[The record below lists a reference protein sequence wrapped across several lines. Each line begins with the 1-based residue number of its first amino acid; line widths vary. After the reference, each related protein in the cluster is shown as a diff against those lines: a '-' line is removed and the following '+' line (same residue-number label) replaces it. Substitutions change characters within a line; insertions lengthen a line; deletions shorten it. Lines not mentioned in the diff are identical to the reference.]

1 MSELK
6 KDDVMQAFF
15 AAGLEE
21 DYNFLEEDLMKLAT
35 AFGKLRDE
43 EIKERVFRAT
53 KLERSLCVEFV
64 RVLNPT
70 VARAL
75 EDKKWPL

>member
-1 MSELK
+1 MKFK
-6 KDDVMQAFF
+6 KEDVMQAFF

-35 AFGKLRDE
+35 AFGKLRNE
-43 EIKERVFRAT
+43 EMAEAVFRAVR
-53 KLERSLCVEFV
+53 LERSRCVEFV
-64 RVLNPT
+64 RSLNPE

-75 EDKKWPL
+75 DEKKWPL

>member
-1 MSELK
+1 MTQFK
-6 KDDVMQAFF
+6 KEDVMQVFF

-35 AFGKLRDE
+35 AFGKLRNE
-43 EIKERVFRAT
+43 EMVEAVFRAVR
-53 KLERSLCVEFV
+53 LERSRCVEFV
-64 RVLNPT
+64 RSLNPE

>member
-1 MSELK
+1 MKELK
-6 KDDVMQAFF
+6 KEDVMQAFF

-21 DYNFLEEDLMKLAT
+21 EYNFLEADLMKLAT
-35 AFGKLRDE
+35 AFAKLRDE
-43 EIKERVFRAT
+43 EIKERVFRTA
-53 KLERSLCVEFV
+53 KLERSRCVEFV
-64 RVLNPT
+64 RSLNPE

>member
-1 MSELK
+1 MNFK
-6 KDDVMQAFF
+6 KEDVMQAFF

-35 AFGKLRDE
+35 AFGKLRNE
-43 EIKERVFRAT
+43 EMVEAVFRAVR
-53 KLERSLCVEFV
+53 LERSRCVEFV
-64 RVLNPT
+64 RSLNPE

-75 EDKKWPL
+75 DEKKWPL